1 MIKLSQV
8 EDPQGQLFKLKDINK
23 NKPIETVLFLNS
35 HYRHLLNNSIGLWKL
50 LDKLNKNQILNSK
63 SNSFKNLVLE
73 ISYQI
78 LDILKK
84 CLNKVLLNF
93 LLNRVKCYWLM
104 FGQHGVVPAKS
115 LWLTINKCWL
125 KIIGETK

>member
-1 MIKLSQV
+1 MIKLYQV
-8 EDPQGQLFKLKDINK
+8 GDPQWQLFKLKDINK
-23 NKPIETVLFLNS
+23 NQSIERILFLNF
-35 HYRHLLNNSIGLWKL
+35 HYSHLLNKSIRLWKL
-50 LDKLNKNQILNSK
+50 LDKLKKKSILNFR
-63 SNSFKNLVLE
+63 SNSYKNLVLE
-73 ISYQI
+73 ISYPI

-84 CLNKVLLNF
+84 FLNKVLLNF

-104 FGQHGVVPAKS
+104 FGQHGVVPAKI

>member
-23 NKPIETVLFLNS
+23 DKSIERILFLNF
-35 HYRHLLNNSIGLWKL
+35 HYSHLLNKSIRLWKL
-50 LDKLNKNQILNSK
+50 LGKLKKNLILNSR
-63 SNSFKNLVLE
+63 SNSYKNLVLE
-73 ISYQI
+73 ISYPI

-84 CLNKVLLNF
+84 FLNKVLLNF
-93 LLNRVKCYWLM
+93 LPKRVKCYWLM
-104 FGQHGVVPAKS
+104 FGQPGVVPVKS